1 MMRLLL
7 LPLFLFTLSMACM
20 GQTFQYSRGWTNG
33 KRALNPAASPLL
45 GNGGHFHRSNE
56 LGYTDLYDLQDW
68 SSERRLERC
77 LSQLQR
83 SLIGR
88 NCAPGMDL
96 NRVGDADSGDNAH
109 LLPRLNGNLNGENVL
124 YSNINSNSN
133 RHRQSNELL
142 EELSAAAS
150 SGGGSSSSEP
160 NVFGKH

>member
-1 MMRLLL
+1 MLRLLL

-33 KRALNPAASPLL
+33 KRSFSSASPLL
-45 GNGGHFHRSNE
+45 TNGHFHRDRANE
-56 LGYTDLYDLQDW
+56 LGFTDLYDLQDW
-68 SSERRLERC
+68 SSDRRLERC

-88 NCAPGMDL
+88 NCAPGSDFNS
-96 NRVGDADSGDNAH
+96 NRADADSESNPH
-109 LLPRLNGNLNGENVL
+109 PRLTNINNENVL
-124 YSNINSNSN
+124 YSNANIPN

-142 EELSAAAS
+142 EELTAAGGASAD
-150 SGGGSSSSEP
+150 P